1 MKQTKNKSLFFE
13 RQRQIR
19 PVARNCTVVHSD
31 SSDFYNKTYIRVEL
45 TCFYFAV
52 FVCAQIHF
60 ANAYV
65 FPYNYIVL
73 KLDVFLIKPN
83 LNFNVTFPNY
93 CNNTNIRSSICL
105 IIRKKNKLLFRFV
118 RFSHLFRSLRV
129 IFHFTQTEPIYRPD
143 SWEANTCK
151 VVQLKQKSCILY
163 FRDLFLH
170 CSLAELSYLT
180 REIQ

>member
-1 MKQTKNKSLFFE
+1 MFFE

-105 IIRKKNKLLFRFV
+105 IIRKKKQTFVSFRSFFTPFSFIKGHFSLHANRTDLSPGFV
-118 RFSHLFRSLRV
+118 RSKHVQSCSTETKKLHFILSRSISSLFVGR
-129 IFHFTQTEPIYRPD
+129 
-143 SWEANTCK
+143 AK
-151 VVQLKQKSCILY
+151 
-163 FRDLFLH
+163 
-170 CSLAELSYLT
+170 LSYA
-180 REIQ
+180 RDPIIR